1 MEKRLTIFLF
11 GLFACLSSVLA
22 QHKVS
27 GVVLESPNN
36 EPIIGATVTVVGT
49 KTAAVTDMDGKFS
62 LIVSE
67 EHPKLSISYIGMV
80 TQTVKGSTN
89 MKVLLKADSQTL
101 NEVVVTGLTKTDR
114 RLFTGATD
122 KVDASKARLNGVA
135 DVSRSLEGQAAGVS
149 VQNVSGTFGS
159 APKIRVRGATSIY
172 GASKPLWVVDGVIME
187 DVANVGADDLAS
199 GNPET
204 LISSAIAGL
213 NSDDIENFQILKD
226 GSATSIYGARAM
238 AGVIVVTTKKGKS
251 GQAHLNYTGEFTT
264 RLVPSYRN
272 FDILN
277 SQDQMGIYRELK
289 DKGWLNFSTVLNGSD
304 YGVYGK
310 MYELNNTYDAKRG
323 VFALENTEEAR
334 NAYLQEAE
342 YRNTDWFKELFS
354 ANIMQNHSVSL
365 SGGTSKSNYYASM
378 SALLDPGWYKQSK
391 VNRYTANLNV
401 THHILDNLSLNVIA
415 GASYR
420 KQRAPGTLGQDV
432 DVAGGEVKR
441 DFDINPYS
449 YALNTSRTLD
459 PHTFY
464 VANYAPFNIF
474 HELNNNYLDLNIL
487 DAKFQFE
494 LKYKPVKDLEL
505 AVLGAFKYAAT
516 SQEHKVKDQSN
527 QALAYRAM
535 QTSSIRDANKYLYKD
550 PSKPYALPQTILPNG
565 GIYHK
570 KENRMSDYDF
580 RATANYNHTFDRT
593 HIVNLFAGMETKD
606 IQRSRSGF
614 EGWGMQFDS
623 GETPFYIHDYFKKS
637 IEAGNDYYSLENTT
651 SRSAAFFSNAT
662 YSYKGKYVFNGTF
675 RYEGSNQLGRSRL
688 ARWMSTWNLS
698 GAWNVHE
705 ESWFDK
711 LQPLSH
717 LTLRA
722 SYSLTGTPPDV
733 SYTNSTPIFLSAKP
747 YRIFAGDIESGFGV
761 SQLGNINL
769 TYEKKNEW
777 NFGVDFGLLKDRL
790 NVTFDVYTRRNF
802 DEMGPMITQG
812 AGGQIIRSANV
823 AEMNSNGMELSISS
837 TNIKAKNFSWNTSF
851 IYSYTKTNITKLF
864 NQGRV
869 IDLVSGN
876 GFALKGYPARA
887 LFSIPFV
894 GLNDEGL
901 PLFKNEK
908 GEITTHDINFQ
919 ERNKTSFLKYEGSTD
934 PKYTGSIG
942 NMFSYKNLHLNV
954 FVTYSFGNVVRLD
967 PKFRAF
973 YNDLSSMTH
982 SFLNRWAK
990 GGDEHITN
998 IPTILSNFQFTSDKN
1013 IKIGYNAYNFT
1024 TDRVAKGDFIRM
1036 KEISLTYDFPTNMFK
1051 NAAVKNMSIKLQA
1064 TNLFLIYADKK
1075 LNGQDPEFFNVGGV
1089 ASPMPKQYTLTLKVG
1104 I

>member
-80 TQTVKGSTN
+80 TQTVKGSTD

-122 KVDASKARLNGVA
+122 KVDASKARLSGVA

-172 GASKPLWVVDGVIME
+172 GTSKPLWVVDGVIME
-187 DVANVGADDLAS
+187 DVSNIGADDLAS

-277 SQDQMGIYRELK
+277 SQDQMSIYRELQK
-289 DKGWLNFSTVLNGSD
+289 KGWLNYSEVLNGSD

-310 MYELNNTYDAKRG
+310 MYELINRYDKTSG
-323 VFALENTEEAR
+323 MFGLSHSEQDKIN
-334 NAYLQEAE
+334 YLRKAE

-378 SALLDPGWYKQSK
+378 SAMLDPGWYKQSN

-401 THHILDNLSLNVIA
+401 THHVLENLSLNVIA

-420 KQRAPGTLGQDV
+420 KQRAPGSLDSDSNPIDGT
-432 DVAGGEVKR
+432 VKR

-459 PHTFY
+459 PRETY
-464 VANYAPFNIF
+464 IANFAPFNIH
-474 HELNNNYLDLNIL
+474 HELENNYIDLNVL

-494 LKYKPVKDLEL
+494 LKYKPIKELEL
-505 AVLGAFKYAAT
+505 SALGAFKYALT
-516 SQEHKVKDQSN
+516 SQEHKMKDQSN
-527 QALAYRAM
+527 QAMAYRAM
-535 QTSSIRDANKYLYKD
+535 PNAIIRDANPYLYTD
-550 PSKPYALPQTILPNG
+550 PEKQASKPYVILPNG

-570 KENRMSDYDF
+570 GENRMSNYDF
-580 RATANYNHTFDRT
+580 RLSANYSKTFAKK
-593 HIVNLFAGMETKD
+593 HIVNVFAGTESTD
-606 IQRSRSGF
+606 IKRSRTHF
-614 EGWGMQFDS
+614 EGWGMQFDA
-623 GETPFYIHDYFKKS
+623 GETPFYIHDLFKRL
-637 IEAGNDYYSLENTT
+637 IEKNNFYYLLSNTN
-651 SRSAAFFSNAT
+651 SFSQAFYGNAT
-662 YSYKGKYVFNGTF
+662 YSYNGKYVVNGTY
-675 RYEGSNQLGRSRL
+675 RYEGSNLMGKSSK
-688 ARWMSTWNLS
+688 ARWMSTWNVS
-698 GAWNVHE
+698 TAWNVHE

-722 SYSLTGTPPDV
+722 SYSLTGTPPDP
-733 SYTNSTPIFLSAKP
+733 SFANSTAILTSTNT
-747 YRIFAGDIESGFGV
+747 YRRIGSDNEPAIKV
-761 SQLGNINL
+761 SSLANYNL

-777 NFGVDFGLLKDRL
+777 NLGVDFGLLKDRL
-790 NVTFDVYTRRNF
+790 NVTFDVYTRNNF
-802 DEMGPMITQG
+802 DEMGYMSTQG
-812 AGGQIIRSANV
+812 IGGEVTRSGNV
-823 AEMNSNGMELSISS
+823 AELKSNGLELSVSS
-837 TNIKAKNFSWNTSF
+837 TNIKTKDFSWNTSF
-851 IYSYTKTNITKLF
+851 IYSQAKTKITKLE
-864 NQGRV
+864 NNVR
-869 IDLVSGN
+869 ISDLVTGN
-876 GFALKGYPARA
+876 GYALKGYPVRA

-894 GLNDEGL
+894 GLTEEGL
-901 PLFKNEK
+901 PQYINEDNRV
-908 GEITTHDINFQ
+908 TTTDVNLQ
-919 ERNKTSFLKYEGSTD
+919 ERNKLDFLKYEGSTD
-934 PKYTGSIG
+934 PIYTGSIG
-942 NMFSYKNLHLNV
+942 NLFSYKGLHLNV
-954 FVTYSFGNVVRLD
+954 FVTYSFGNVIRLD
-967 PKFRAF
+967 PVFKGA
-973 YNDLSSMTH
+973 YNDMSAMTKV
-982 SFLNRWAK
+982 FKNRWMR
-990 GGDEHITN
+990 GGDEQVTN
-998 IPTILSNFQFTSDKN
+998 VPTIVSRLKYDKVHNMYKAYSIYNLSNVR
-1013 IKIGYNAYNFT
+1013 I
-1024 TDRVAKGDFIRM
+1024 AKGDFVRM
-1036 KEISLTYDFPTNMFK
+1036 KEISLTYDLPKSWLK
-1051 NAAVKNMSIKLQA
+1051 NTAVNNLSVKLQA
-1064 TNLFLIYADKK
+1064 TNLFLIYADSK
-1075 LNGQDPEFFNVGGV
+1075 LNGQDPEFFNMGGV

-1104 I
+1104 L